1 MIGLEKFD
9 NLISLITYFKDNATC
24 KQFLKEQRWGDD
36 VVCPYCG
43 HHHCYSRSNGQFRC
57 PNCLN
62 NFSVLV
68 GTIFENT
75 KIALVKWFSAM
86 YLISS
91 HKKGISSHQLAR
103 DINVTQKTAWH
114 ILHKVRSLYSQDDS
128 IELSEDVECD
138 EAYIDGDEKNKH
150 ESKKTEGTQGRSLK
164 TKTPV
169 FGMAQRN
176 GNIVAMKTQ
185 DTKGRTL
192 MPIIR
197 QFVKDGSRI
206 YTDEYIGYN
215 SLVESE
221 YSHAVVNHGAK
232 QFVDG
237 DKHTNTIEGFWA
249 QLKRAIFGIYHFVSA
264 KYLKRYVDEAV
275 FSYNSREQSESERF
289 RIMFK
294 RSIGIFRYADVKN
307 VG

>member
-1 MIGLEKFD
+1 MIGLEIFD
-9 NLISLITYFKDNATC
+9 NLISLITYFKDNETC
-24 KQFLKEQRWGDD
+24 MQFLKEQRWGDD

-43 HHHCYSRSNGQFRC
+43 HHHCNARPDGRFRC
-57 PNCLN
+57 PECLN

-138 EAYIDGDEKNKH
+138 EAYIGGNEKNKH

-192 MPIIR
+192 MPIIIYR
-197 QFVKDGSRI
+197 LQFSRR
-206 YTDEYIGYN
+206 
-215 SLVESE
+215 
-221 YSHAVVNHGAK
+221 K
-232 QFVDG
+232 
-237 DKHTNTIEGFWA
+237 
-249 QLKRAIFGIYHFVSA
+249 
-264 KYLKRYVDEAV
+264 
-275 FSYNSREQSESERF
+275 
-289 RIMFK
+289 
-294 RSIGIFRYADVKN
+294 
-307 VG
+307 

>member
-1 MIGLEKFD
+1 MIGLEIFD
-9 NLISLITYFKDNATC
+9 NLISLITYFKDNETC

-43 HHHCYSRSNGQFRC
+43 HHHCNARSGGRFRC

-128 IELSEDVECD
+128 IELSKEVECD
-138 EAYIDGDEKNKH
+138 EAYIGGNEKNKH

-206 YTDEYIGYN
+206 ITFDSVSKIPFPCIGHKQAVPSGNRRLSFQQAILYLINGIKCIIYICMQH
-215 SLVESE
+215 LLTICM
-221 YSHAVVNHGAK
+221 
-232 QFVDG
+232 FVLFC
-237 DKHTNTIEGFWA
+237 HIMIELF
-249 QLKRAIFGIYHFVSA
+249 
-264 KYLKRYVDEAV
+264 YVH
-275 FSYNSREQSESERF
+275 
-289 RIMFK
+289 
-294 RSIGIFRYADVKN
+294 
-307 VG
+307 